1 MELNKMRVQEILNT
15 LPIGYYTGRRV
26 GVTLDET
33 AETSYYSI
41 MTDSIVVSFPIL
53 KEIASHIES
62 ISNEEQMVRS
72 MLYHEVSHAIMT
84 PTCLY
89 PDKYVNI
96 MEDERIETVLRNY
109 YHDVNFRKQL
119 YDCYGGMPPKAT
131 NTTEAFFNAVRFGLG
146 PAAIQKEINSIL
158 NEYGPI
164 MRNTPRYST
173 SPCVREYEIAISNL
187 LDMVKEYFG
196 KDPEE
201 FQPKSGSSSTEAK
214 DSENTLKNQ
223 DKQPQDD
230 EAQGDEAQDGE
241 AQPQNASEGEN
252 HDGKDA
258 EMITPAH
265 GRPTPE
271 LNTEELK
278 AAIEANLTRDFGLS
292 EKERNEL
299 EAFRR
304 SAEIIIS
311 NFNKKNAGGNGMN
324 TYSGVFNPRNVVRND
339 YRYFERTAS
348 TNGNNKFGT
357 CHLNLFI
364 DRSGSFWDSQNIM
377 NGILAVLTD
386 IEKKNKNFKLDV
398 YFINTKVKKCEN
410 VNERQFV
417 ASGGNDI
424 PQDMPDILRKAQK
437 QQTCNY
443 NIVLFDG
450 DALSDCWVS
459 NAEKKKRFKSFDIKQ
474 TTLITDPDNEVYIN
488 GGFTTAKVVIT
499 KRYTSELIKNVLNCL
514 TIAFN

>member
-109 YHDVNFRKQL
+109 YHDVDFRKQL

-164 MRNTPRYST
+164 MRNTSRYGK
-173 SPCVREYEIAISNL
+173 SPSVREYEVAINNL
-187 LDMVKEYFG
+187 LDMVKEYFS

-201 FQPKSGSSSTEAK
+201 FQPKSGSSSSEVK

-223 DKQPQDD
+223 GEQGN
-230 EAQGDEAQDGE
+230 EAQDSEAQDGE
-241 AQPQNASEGEN
+241 AQPQNASEGETQEG
-252 HDGKDA
+252 GK
-258 EMITPAH
+258 EVETITPAH
-265 GRPTPE
+265 GRPNPK
-271 LNTEELK
+271 LNEKELK
-278 AAIEANLTRDFGLS
+278 AAIEANLTRDFGLN
-292 EKERNEL
+292 EKQRNEL

-364 DRSGSFWDSQNIM
+364 DRSGSFWDSQDIM
-377 NGILAVLTD
+377 NGILCVLTD

-417 ASGGNDI
+417 ATGGNDI
-424 PQDMPDILRKAQK
+424 PKDMPDILRKAQK

-450 DALSDCWVS
+450 DALSDSWVS
-459 NAEKKKRFKSFDIKQ
+459 GAEKKKRFKSFDIKQ
-474 TTLITDPDNEVYIN
+474 TTLITDPDNEVYID
-488 GGFTTAKVVIT
+488 GGFTTAKVVVT

>member
-53 KEIASHIES
+53 KEIASHVKS
-62 ISNEEQMVRS
+62 VSNEEQMVRS

-109 YHDVNFRKQL
+109 YHDVDFRKQL

-131 NTTEAFFNAVRFGLG
+131 NVTEAFFNAVRFGLG

-164 MRNTPRYST
+164 MRNTSRYGK
-173 SPCVREYEIAISNL
+173 SPSVREYEVAIDNL
-187 LDMVKEYFG
+187 LDMVKEYFR

-201 FQPKSGSSSTEAK
+201 FQPKSGSSSSEVK

-223 DKQPQDD
+223 GEQDN
-230 EAQGDEAQDGE
+230 EAQDSEAQDGE
-241 AQPQNASEGEN
+241 AQPQNASEGETQEG
-252 HDGKDA
+252 GK
-258 EMITPAH
+258 EVETITPAH
-265 GRPTPE
+265 GRPNPK
-271 LNTEELK
+271 LNDKELK
-278 AAIEANLTRDFGLS
+278 AAIEANLTRDFGLN
-292 EKERNEL
+292 EKQRNEL

-364 DRSGSFWDSQNIM
+364 DCSGSFWESQNIM

-386 IEKKNKNFKLDV
+386 IEKKNRNFKLDV

-417 ASGGNDI
+417 ATGGNDI
-424 PQDMPDILRKAQK
+424 PNDMPDILRKAQK

-450 DALSDCWVS
+450 DALSDCWE
-459 NAEKKKRFKSFDIKQ
+459 NKAGKKKRFKSFDIKQ
-474 TTLITDPDNEVYIN
+474 TTLITDPDNEDYID
-488 GGFTTAKVVIT
+488 GGFTTAKVVVT
-499 KRYTSELIKNVLNCL
+499 KRYTSELIKNILNCL